1 MFQQTVKS
9 DIGAGI
15 VGELAFDSAIRAT
28 PATLNTPGENGEA
41 NNVIGR
47 AFTYQP
53 NPNGV
58 LEPMPVRAGGT
69 GTFAGILGSPKAY
82 ANYGV
87 LGDALGANPTLPNG
101 AIVELFEET
110 AGIFVDLG
118 SAAVTAGNLVIYNT
132 TTGELAPLA
141 AGQPLP
147 EGYAVVPG
155 AVVVRYNVPA
165 DTGIAVIALNGP
177 QPVGEPGAPG
187 GG

>member
-1 MFQQTVKS
+1 MFQQTVKT

-15 VGELAFDSAIRAT
+15 VGELAFDSAIRAV
-28 PATLNTPGENGEA
+28 PVALATPGEGGEE

-47 AFTYQP
+47 AFTYIA
-53 NPNGV
+53 NASGA
-58 LEPMPVRAGGT
+58 LEPNPVRAGGT

-118 SAAVTAGNLVIYNT
+118 LGAAAVGNLVIYNT

-147 EGYAVVPG
+147 EGYAVVPD